1 MPAAW
6 RSAHRAK
13 RSDGGKRLVPNLAPR
28 AGRTAR
34 GGLNDDMATRNLT
47 VASGL
52 PAERGGGSEVL
63 SYDRNVTSD
72 GKDLLWRADWLGLTC
87 ALSSADSR

>member
-1 MPAAW
+1 
-6 RSAHRAK
+6 
-13 RSDGGKRLVPNLAPR
+13 
-28 AGRTAR
+28 
-34 GGLNDDMATRNLT
+34 MATRNLT